1 MTLVLAG
8 ATPGPVVRRQERLRH
23 SIGRAVPADHEATG
37 HTGEA
42 AVAARLLRI
51 ADVRSGTAEQEDGA
65 IHESTSSAREKPT
78 KVNLD
83 DEGRSGVRSA
93 NGLTPGVGKESGSSA
108 CGKLLEEGKQ
118 TNRQTWR
125 DLTALVGGRDEC
137 SHERTQLRTSDEAQS
152 KVKGSSDHLVGR
164 KVKIQ
169 TGVNTVGRIGNTPLT
184 ATLKG
189 S

>member
-1 MTLVLAG
+1 M
-8 ATPGPVVRRQERLRH
+8 RRQERLRH

-42 AVAARLLRI
+42 AVAARLSRI

-93 NGLTPGVGKESGSSA
+93 NGLTPGVGKESRLLCLCESSLR
-108 CGKLLEEGKQ
+108 KMQSRQ
-118 TNRQTWR
+118 TDQTWR
-125 DLTALVGGRDEC
+125 DWTALVGGRDEC
-137 SHERTQLRTSDEAQS
+137 SHERTQLPN
-152 KVKGSSDHLVGR
+152 K
-164 KVKIQ
+164 
-169 TGVNTVGRIGNTPLT
+169 
-184 ATLKG
+184 
-189 S
+189 